1 TIYQN
6 GKGWTSTILD
16 VLEKWMNK
24 KGYEHISQF
33 KGLMNAKDSKGINM
47 FERTQFLKYFG
58 EKEE

>member
-1 TIYQN
+1 LMMLN
-6 GKGWTSTILD
+6 

-24 KGYEHISQF
+24 NGYESISQF
-33 KGLMNAKDSKGINM
+33 KGVMNAKDIKGINM